1 MIEGEKRIY
10 GSVDQ
15 GMKSSGSRWRGC
27 CTLRSEYASN
37 WPHCSLCGQDIRT
50 NADLAYQMFCN
61 AKLYLDDKELTHDEF
76 RQILLGVPEPAR
88 DSKNQFRNPE
98 SYGLDPFREWGRR
111 ELGRS
116 IVLADLDIA
125 IRRYGP
131 RFGLDAD
138 GDLMIIEKKEVWPSR

>member
-1 MIEGEKRIY
+1 MTEGEKRIY
-10 GSVDQ
+10 GSIDH
-15 GMKSSGSRWRGC
+15 GMKANGSRWRGC
-27 CTLRSEYASN
+27 HNLKIEYAQS
-37 WPHCSLCGQDIRT
+37 WPRCSLCGQDIRID
-50 NADLAYQMFCN
+50 ADLAYSMFCEAN
-61 AKLYLDDKELTHDEF
+61 LYWDNKEITHDEL
-76 RQILLGVPEPAR
+76 RQALLGVPGSAR
-88 DSKNQFRNPE
+88 DSRNQFRNPE